1 MNAWKNLMAI
11 ALALMAATAT
21 LPASADVDALLRE
34 IAAYEYGDSLEAQM
48 AMDAVIREALGKRA
62 PLGDL
67 ERRFIALL
75 QSDATLPA
83 KQYACMKLGEIGG
96 DASLPVLGKMLV
108 APDTS
113 DMARLALQRIPGN
126 AATQT
131 LLDALHALEGPHR
144 IGVIGTLGERGDA
157 QAVSALENLV
167 GEAANEE
174 SLAAVAALGRIGG
187 DKAEAAL
194 RRIHMEAGSDLRL
207 AAADACLQCADH
219 FMAQNKRR
227 KAAAIYMRLDSP
239 DETPAI
245 RAAALRGR
253 IASARGPRAADIII
267 DTLQHGD
274 PEMQTVAA
282 AAVRNVAS
290 DRVLKRIAAN
300 LSSLDAAV
308 QVKLIAALAGRAS
321 RATESHLIAAADSTD
336 PDVRLAALRALA
348 AVGDAD
354 AVLPLAQR
362 AAAAATDSAEAR
374 TARETLAR
382 LRGKKADAAI
392 VNTIPKADT
401 PMKKE
406 LIRAAGAR
414 ANPGAAKVLL
424 DCAQED
430 DAGIRAE
437 AHAALR
443 ALATPEIL
451 PSLVSMLTHTGDPD
465 AVEQIQESI
474 AAIAAKI
481 PDENDRPAAVL
492 KTLQT
497 EKDPPSKARL
507 LVALGKIGSVAG
519 LPALREALQ
528 ENDPTLNIA
537 VIESLSLWP
546 NDAPVDDLASIADKH
561 RAAPE
566 GAAALRGYIRMI
578 GLNPKRPVEDTVAHY
593 QRALAL
599 ATNAEEKEA
608 ALAGLGAT
616 RSEAALPILYN
627 ALEDRADA
635 PRNAAIRALSDW
647 PNPAPMEALGDVA
660 RAAAGTTQ
668 GALAL
673 SGYVRLIGLP
683 DACPAEDAAR
693 RYEEA
698 MQLAANAD
706 QKKMLLGAL
715 ANTGNIAALRMA
727 AAHLHD
733 AELKAEAEVAAVKI
747 AANVSGAYPHETK
760 AVLAQIMD
768 ATDSDFVKG
777 EAEKILAQIGR
788 FEQYITAWM
797 ASGPYTAKGMSHAE
811 LFDMPFPPEQ
821 TDAAVSWQVIPLG
834 TNPDRPFLIEL
845 DKCYGGNDRVAYLR
859 SYVWSETAR
868 DAMLEL
874 GSDDGIKA
882 WLNGEVI
889 HANNVTR
896 GCTPNEDKVPVR
908 LPAGWSTLLLKVT
921 QGAGEWSACARLR
934 TPDGE
939 PLDRWRAALSPE

>member
-1 MNAWKNLMAI
+1 MNAWRNLMAI
-11 ALALMAATAT
+11 VLALMAAAAT
-21 LPASADVDALLRE
+21 LPAFADVDALLRE

-48 AMDAVIREALGKRA
+48 AMDTVIREALGARA

-126 AATQT
+126 TATQT
-131 LLDALHALEGPHR
+131 LLDALPALAGPHR

-157 QAVSALENLV
+157 QAVPVLEELV
-167 GEAANEE
+167 GEAVDEE

-194 RRIHMEAGSDLRL
+194 RKVHMQSRGDLRL
-207 AAADACLQCADH
+207 AASDACLQCADH

-227 KAAAIYMRLDSP
+227 KAAAIYRRLDSP
-239 DETPAI
+239 DETPGI
-245 RAAALRGR
+245 RAAALRGH

-274 PEMQTVAA
+274 PAMQTVAA
-282 AAVRNVAS
+282 VAVRNVAS
-290 DRVLKRIAAN
+290 DRVVKRIAAN

-308 QVKLIAALAGRAS
+308 QVKLIAALADRAS
-321 RATESHLIAAADSTD
+321 GAAESHLIAAADSAD

-348 AVGDAD
+348 ACGDAD

-362 AAAAATDSAEAR
+362 AAAADGAEAR
-374 TARETLAR
+374 VARESLAR
-382 LRGKKADAAI
+382 SRGPKADAAI
-392 VNTIPKADT
+392 VNAIPKADT
-401 PMKKE
+401 PMKRE

-414 ANPGAAKVLL
+414 GNVGAAKVLL
-424 DCAQED
+424 DCAQD
-430 DAGIRAE
+430 DNAGVRAE

-443 ALATPEIL
+443 AVAAPEIL
-451 PSLVSMLTHTGDPD
+451 PGLVSMLTQTGDPD

-474 AAIAAKI
+474 AIIAARI

-492 KTLQT
+492 KAIQT
-497 EKDPPSKARL
+497 EKDASVKVRL
-507 LVALGKIGSVAG
+507 LVALGWIGSEAG

-528 ENDPTLNIA
+528 EDDPALNLA
-537 VIESLSLWP
+537 VIESLGVWP
-546 NDAPVDDLASIADKH
+546 NDAPMGDLAYIADKH
-561 RAAPE
+561 RDAPE

-578 GLNPKRPVEDTVAHY
+578 GLNPERPVEETVAHY

-599 ATNAEEKEA
+599 ATNAEDKET

-616 RSEAALPILYN
+616 KADAALPILYA
-627 ALEDRADA
+627 ALDDPTESL
-635 PRNAAIRALSDW
+635 RNAAIRALSDW
-647 PNPAPMEALGDVA
+647 PNPAPMDALGDVA
-660 RAAAGTTQ
+660 RTAAGTTQ

-673 SGYVRLIGLP
+673 GGYVRLVGLP
-683 DACPAEDAAR
+683 GACAAEDAAR

-706 QKKMLLGAL
+706 QKKTVLGAL

-727 AAHLHD
+727 AAHLRD

-747 AANVSGAYPHETK
+747 AANVSGAYPQETK

-777 EAEKILAQIGR
+777 EAEKILAQIAR

-797 ASGPYTAKGMSHAE
+797 AAGPYAAEGVSHAE

-821 TDAAVSWQVIPLG
+821 ADAAVSWQAIPPG

-845 DKCYGGNDRVAYLR
+845 DKFYGGNDRAAYLR
-859 SYVWSETAR
+859 SYVWSETAC
-868 DAMLEL
+868 DAVLEL
-874 GSDDGIKA
+874 GSDDGIKV
-882 WLNGEVI
+882 WLNGEVV

-896 GCTPNEDKVPVR
+896 GCTPNEDTVPVR

-934 TPDGE
+934 TPDSE
-939 PLDRWRAALSPE
+939 PLDGWRAALSPE